1 MPSQKI
7 LEAKQKVVAGLVSD
21 YRSAKTFI
29 FADARGLTVLEDTQ
43 MRADLRKNNITY
55 KVLKNTTATL
65 VFKELGISG
74 VDDVFKGPTAI
85 AYSSEDLIAP
95 AKVMKQYADKYA
107 KLSLKGGVIE
117 GKAAS
122 IKEVNDLASIPSK
135 EVLCGQ
141 IAYGLLF
148 PFTKLAML
156 VKAVAEKLDD
166 SAPKAA
172 VEKTEE
178 PAAEVEAVAPAT
190 EEKVAEVVEEKVTEA
205 ATAVA
210 DVAATVTEEAAE

>member
-1 MPSQKI
+1 MPSKKI
-7 LEAKQKVVAGLVSD
+7 LEAKKKVVAGLVSD

-65 VFKELGISG
+65 VFKELEISG
-74 VDDVFKGPTAI
+74 VEDIFKGPTAI
-85 AYSSEDLIAP
+85 AYSTEDMIAP

-122 IKEVNDLASIPSK
+122 VKEVNDLASIPSK

-166 SAPKAA
+166 SASK
-172 VEKTEE
+172 
-178 PAAEVEAVAPAT
+178 PAAEKAEA
-190 EEKVAEVVEEKVTEA
+190 VTEA
-205 ATAVA
+205 ATAVVDA
-210 DVAATVTEEAAE
+210 AATVTEQAAE

>member
-1 MPSQKI
+1 MPSKKI
-7 LEAKQKVVAGLVSD
+7 LEAKKKVVAGLVSD

-65 VFKELGISG
+65 VFKELEISG
-74 VDDVFKGPTAI
+74 VEDIFKGPTAI
-85 AYSSEDLIAP
+85 AYSTEDMIAP

-122 IKEVNDLASIPSK
+122 VKEVNDLASIPSK

-166 SAPKAA
+166 SASK
-172 VEKTEE
+172 
-178 PAAEVEAVAPAT
+178 PAAEKAEAVTEAVEAVVDA
-190 EEKVAEVVEEKVTEA
+190 
-205 ATAVA
+205 
-210 DVAATVTEEAAE
+210 AATVTEQAAE

>member
-7 LEAKQKVVAGLVSD
+7 LEAKKKVVAGLVSD
-21 YRSAKTFI
+21 YRNAKSFV

-55 KVLKNTTATL
+55 KVVKNTTAVL
-65 VFKELGISG
+65 IFKELGISG
-74 VDDVFKGPTAI
+74 VNDIFKGPTAI
-85 AYSSEDLIAP
+85 AYSTEDLIAP

-107 KLSLKGGVIE
+107 HLSLKGGVIE

-122 IKEVNDLASIPSK
+122 IKEVTDLASIPSK

-148 PFTKLAML
+148 PLTKLAML
-156 VKAVAEKLDD
+156 VKAVAEKLGD
-166 SAPKAA
+166 SASQPTAQ
-172 VEKTEE
+172 KTEE
-178 PAAEVEAVAPAT
+178 PAAQ
-190 EEKVAEVVEEKVTEA
+190 
-205 ATAVA
+205 
-210 DVAATVTEEAAE
+210 DLVAATVTEEAAE

>member
-21 YRSAKTFI
+21 CREAKTFV

-65 VFKELGISG
+65 VFKELEISG
-74 VDDVFKGPTAI
+74 VEDIFKGPTAI
-85 AYSSEDLIAP
+85 AYSTEDMIAP

-122 IKEVNDLASIPSK
+122 VKEVNDLASIPSK

-166 SAPKAA
+166 SASK
-172 VEKTEE
+172 
-178 PAAEVEAVAPAT
+178 PAAEKAEAVTEAVEAVVDA
-190 EEKVAEVVEEKVTEA
+190 
-205 ATAVA
+205 
-210 DVAATVTEEAAE
+210 AATVTEQAAE